1 MAFDSLPPRPAAGLP
16 GGQAYAESVLERS
29 RRAAASPDL
38 RFHPDLAHGS
48 DPAQRLDLYAPAH
61 ACPAALPSLLFVH
74 GGAFATG
81 YKEWMGFMAPAICA
95 TPALFISVEYRVAP
109 GHAYPAAVR
118 DVAAAV
124 HWAWRNVG
132 RYGGDPDRL
141 FLGGHSAGA
150 HLASLAA
157 LDRRWLG
164 EWGLPGDVVKGVLPI
179 SGLYDL
185 TCDPDQPFGAAAL
198 AIRRRFIPNDA
209 DVEAASPVSHAHPQA
224 PPFYIAAGEH
234 DLGNLAAEAVDMRQ
248 RLQAAGVPV
257 ALDLLAGHD
266 HFTASSRCVDDGHP
280 WIARARA
287 FLQSGRPG

>member
-1 MAFDSLPPRPAAGLP
+1 
-16 GGQAYAESVLERS
+16 
-29 RRAAASPDL
+29 
-38 RFHPDLAHGS
+38 FHPDLAHGS

-124 HWAWRNVG
+124 HWAWRNVA

-287 FLQSGRPG
+287 FLLSGRPG